1 MKTFRLPFASR
12 LARLRTV
19 TAFGAGL
26 LLAQPATAAVAV
38 PLRADYRFTGGFN
51 SFTPGA
57 PPLAPLG
64 PVSFGPGVVDG
75 QARTVLNFSAN
86 DGVSLA
92 PMSSVVPGP
101 SYSLVLLFAFD
112 EASDWRR
119 ILDFKNAAS
128 DTGLY
133 SLSGALNFYNEA
145 LGSGAPIVPGT
156 FVQVVLTRDA
166 AQTVTGYVDGVPQ
179 FSFPDVSNLALADAG
194 DVLRLFRDEDP
205 VFPGEASA
213 GALARLRVYDSA
225 LTSGEVAALDRLP
238 GMVAS
243 TIRFSAGSY
252 SFSESAGLAVLVVTR
267 SGDRKSVV

>member
-128 DTGLY
+128 DTTKVGNA
-133 SLSGALNFYNEA
+133 SLFLSSRRIEA
-145 LGSGAPIVPGT
+145 RNAPKTPTAHTTVIQLGIS
-156 FVQVVLTRDA
+156 
-166 AQTVTGYVDGVPQ
+166 
-179 FSFPDVSNLALADAG
+179 
-194 DVLRLFRDEDP
+194 
-205 VFPGEASA
+205 
-213 GALARLRVYDSA
+213 
-225 LTSGEVAALDRLP
+225 
-238 GMVAS
+238 
-243 TIRFSAGSY
+243 
-252 SFSESAGLAVLVVTR
+252 
-267 SGDRKSVV
+267 